1 MFQAIQLEHAD
12 NVATVITEVV
22 KDTTLAVQAPGK
34 RFSLISIDAIPF
46 CHKVALAVIHKGEM
60 VIKYGRPI
68 GRATFDILEGGLVG
82 VHNIEGMRG
91 RGDLEGGKT
100 E

>member
-1 MFQAIQLEHAD
+1 MFQAIQLEQAD
-12 NVATVITEVV
+12 NVATVITEVA
-22 KDTTLAVQAPGK
+22 KDATLTVQAPGK
-34 RFSLISIDAIPF
+34 RFSLLSLDAIPF
-46 CHKVALAVIHKGEM
+46 CHKIALTFIHKGEM

-68 GRATFDILEGGLVG
+68 GRATCDISEGGLVG

-91 RGDLEGGKT
+91 RGDLEGGKA